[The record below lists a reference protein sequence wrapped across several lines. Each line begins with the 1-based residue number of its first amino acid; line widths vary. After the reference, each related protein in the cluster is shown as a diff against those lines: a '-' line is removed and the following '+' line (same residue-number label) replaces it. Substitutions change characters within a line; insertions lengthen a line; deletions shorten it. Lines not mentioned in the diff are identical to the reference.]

1 MVDAHLAL
9 VPPGVAGELLIGGA
23 GVARGYLGRP
33 GLTAERFI
41 PDRFDDGGGRLYRT
55 GDLVRW
61 RADGVLEFL
70 GRLDHQV
77 KIRGFRIELGEIES
91 RLRAATGIRDAVVIA
106 REDVPGDKRL
116 VAYVTAATGAVLSPA
131 ALRDALRV
139 ELPEHMIPSHIVVL
153 AALPLTPNA
162 KVDRKALPAPEQ
174 VTAPSEV
181 PFVPPSNDVEETIA
195 GVWREVL
202 NIPRVGTAENFFD
215 LGGHSLLAIQAHRR
229 LKEALQRTVTVTDIF
244 RFPTIRALARHLED
258 DGAVA
263 ALSAE
268 VSSRA
273 ASRKTANSRR
283 LQARKTGE
291 K

>member
-1 MVDAHLAL
+1 M
-9 VPPGVAGELLIGGA
+9 
-23 GVARGYLGRP
+23 
-33 GLTAERFI
+33 
-41 PDRFDDGGGRLYRT
+41 
-55 GDLVRW
+55 
-61 RADGVLEFL
+61 
-70 GRLDHQV
+70 
-77 KIRGFRIELGEIES
+77 
-91 RLRAATGIRDAVVIA
+91 VIA

-162 KVDRKALPAPEQ
+162 KVDRKALPAPEL
-174 VTAPSEV
+174 VITPSEV

-202 NIPRVGTAENFFD
+202 HIPRIGTAENFFD

-229 LKEALQRTVTVTDIF
+229 LKEVLQQTVTVTDIF
-244 RFPTIRALARHLED
+244 RFPTIRALARHLGD
-258 DGAVA
+258 DGAA
-263 ALSAE
+263 TTLSAE

-273 ASRKTANSRR
+273 ESRKTANSRR